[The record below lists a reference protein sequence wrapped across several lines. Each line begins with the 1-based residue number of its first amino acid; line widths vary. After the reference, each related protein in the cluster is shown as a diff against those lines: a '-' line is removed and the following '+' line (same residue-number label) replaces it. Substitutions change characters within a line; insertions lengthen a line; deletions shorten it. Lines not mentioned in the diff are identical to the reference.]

1 MGWRTSAPG
10 DPLADQGGEIGDLR
24 RGPYFFL
31 DESADRRFSP
41 IRVGGYRERLGRR
54 FRIVGRTA
62 GALSFTTTPIA
73 SMDVSRLRE
82 LQPGVLTS
90 RTHYMLVCLAPGA
103 DPATVRAALRRQ
115 LPYHDVL
122 PCAEWAERPRRYCIL
137 SIGLGFNM
145 YLTVLLGA
153 LVGVVIVAQVLYGA
167 TMERLPGF
175 GTLMATGG
183 STSDIYGILAGIL
196 AKQAV
201 LVAIAGCVAAELP
214 AWLLRPALHRDGLK
228 LIIPVSVHAAAAMG
242 AIALCLAAPMILFR
256 KVARLDPALVF
267 RTWTFWLF
275 MPRTASANPLAPPTP
290 PVPARMPVIEAH
302 NVTKRYGESM
312 HAVDAVRGV
321 SVATAPGEIVALEG
335 PSGSGKTSRSCSR
348 SWAAS
353 SAPPRGVHAWSV
365 RPWSAPHRHN
375 SRPCVAGVSGSCS
388 SSSTSSPL

>member
-1 MGWRTSAPG
+1 MVDLTLRILLHGRLRCAITIAGVAFAVSLIFVQTGLFLGAMDSASAMIDHAHGDLWVTSRNVAGVDFARIAPRRHCRPHPRSSRFGMCRQPHRRLRHDRTPQWLAGAARGRWGGGLP
-10 DPLADQGGEIGDLR
+10 PLGIPWQIQGGDIGDLR

-41 IRVGGYRERLGRR
+41 IRVGEYRERLGRR

-82 LQPGVLTS
+82 LQPEVLTG

-115 LPYHDVL
+115 LPYRDVL

-175 GTLMATGG
+175 GTLKATGG

-228 LIIPVSVHAAAAMG
+228 LIIPVSVHAAAAVG
-242 AIALCLAAPMILFR
+242 AIAFCLAGPMILFR

-267 RTWTFWLF
+267 RTWTF
-275 MPRTASANPLAPPTP
+275 
-290 PVPARMPVIEAH
+290 
-302 NVTKRYGESM
+302 
-312 HAVDAVRGV
+312 
-321 SVATAPGEIVALEG
+321 
-335 PSGSGKTSRSCSR
+335 
-348 SWAAS
+348 
-353 SAPPRGVHAWSV
+353 
-365 RPWSAPHRHN
+365 
-375 SRPCVAGVSGSCS
+375 
-388 SSSTSSPL
+388 